1 VRRRAAALALPLAA
15 LMSACASLPV
25 DTGPTP
31 GETLAGRIAVRV
43 EPIGDAD
50 ARSTIAAFELQ
61 GTPEAGRLNLA
72 APTGTVLAQAHWK
85 PGRVVLVTPQGE
97 TPYPSL
103 DALTREVVGESLPV
117 AALFDWLHGRPW
129 PGAAH
134 VAEPPGFRQLG
145 WTVDLARFA
154 EDTIVAVRAQAPV
167 VTVRVKL
174 ERS

>member
-1 VRRRAAALALPLAA
+1 VRRRAAAFALPLAA
-15 LMSACASLPV
+15 LLSACASLP
-25 DTGPTP
+25 
-31 GETLAGRIAVRV
+31 GESRQPSGESLAGRLALRV
-43 EPIGDAD
+43 DTSGEEQP
-50 ARSTIAAFELQ
+50 RSVIAAFELH
-61 GTPEAGRLNLA
+61 GAPEAGRLNLST
-72 APTGTVLAQAHWK
+72 PTGQVMAQARWE

-103 DALTREVVGESLPV
+103 EALTREVLGESLPV

-134 VAEPPGFRQLG
+134 TAAAPGFRQLG
-145 WTVDLARFA
+145 WAVDLARFA
-154 EDTIVAVRAQAPV
+154 EDTIVAVREAPPQ